1 MVEWTSTTP
10 PVLTSVSVVGH
21 ELFKHNIQ
29 ESVSLCESYGNP
41 RLMGR
46 HSIPK
51 KKVVT
56 STNVHS
62 HVIVFTRLSLF
73 SMCLCAEF
81 HQLVGEPGNE
91 ATCMFIVESGMC
103 SLINPRRMRS
113 EGYSSRS
120 VCLSVCL
127 FVCLSATVLALQ
139 ATRRL
144 MSDTNR
150 FSATRAGKITWRFC

>member
-21 ELFKHNIQ
+21 ELFKCNIQ

-73 SMCLCAEF
+73 SMCFCAEF

-91 ATCMFIVESGMC
+91 ATCMLNQECVRLLTLGACAARVIVVVLC
-103 SLINPRRMRS
+103 VSLF
-113 EGYSSRS
+113 
-120 VCLSVCL
+120 VCLSVCQQL
-127 FVCLSATVLALQ
+127 FSHY
-139 ATRRL
+139 RL
-144 MSDTNR
+144 R
-150 FSATRAGKITWRFC
+150 GGL